1 VEAFIKFEEAL
12 KEVELLLQ
20 ETGNAFYSAENN
32 SPTPNEKE
40 VHLFKANT
48 FSRSGIILLCG
59 HFEGFLK
66 ELLKEFLNQINNA
79 NIQPQFLPD
88 SLLGDII
95 RIMLDRCGS
104 SENHRQKLKDLISRN
119 SCIEIDERMQQEFSK
134 TWGNPTVDTIEK
146 MLSRIGISDVI
157 ETLSVRDFD
166 LTTHTQISQIDN
178 NLKSSLRQIF
188 SSRSFD
194 NLTISEVELEI
205 LRVLEDKWK
214 SRSKRRTVAYV
225 RTIEQLLTQRNEIA
239 HGNSDRKLTKQE
251 FENSIREIRQLASGI
266 NELTQAQLETLCN
279 NPN

>member
-1 VEAFIKFEEAL
+1 MEAFVKFEEAL

-32 SPTPNEKE
+32 SQTPNEKE
-40 VHLFKANT
+40 RHLFKANT
-48 FSRSGIILLCG
+48 FSRSGIVLLCG

-66 ELLKEFLNQINNA
+66 ELLKEFLNQINSA

-95 RIMLDRCGS
+95 RIMLDRCSS
-104 SENHRQKLKDLISRN
+104 SENYRQKLKNLLSGN
-119 SCIEIDERMQQEFSK
+119 ACIEIDEKMQQEFSK
-134 TWGNPTVDTIEK
+134 TGGNPKVDTIEK
-146 MLSRIGISDVI
+146 ILARIGISDVI
-157 ETLSVRDFD
+157 ETLSVRDFN

-178 NLKSSLRQIF
+178 NLNSSLRQIF

-205 LRVLEDKWK
+205 VRVLEDKWR

-239 HGNSDRKLTKQE
+239 HGNSDRKLTEQE
-251 FENSIREIRQLASGI
+251 FESSIREIRQLASGI

>member
-12 KEVELLLQ
+12 KEVELLLE
-20 ETGNAFYSAENN
+20 ETRNAFDSAEN
-32 SPTPNEKE
+32 SQTPNEKKGY
-40 VHLFKANT
+40 LFKANT
-48 FSRSGIILLCG
+48 FSRSGIVLLCG

-66 ELLKEFLNQINNA
+66 ELLKEFLNQINSA

-95 RIMLDRCGS
+95 RIMLDRCSS
-104 SENHRQKLKDLISRN
+104 SENYRQKLKNLISGN
-119 SCIEIDERMQQEFSK
+119 SCIEIDEKMQQEFSK
-134 TWGNPTVDTIEK
+134 TSGNPKVDTIEK
-146 MLSRIGISDVI
+146 ILARIGISDVI
-157 ETLSVRDFD
+157 ETLSVRDFG

-205 LRVLEDKWK
+205 VRVLEDKWK

-266 NELTQAQLETLCN
+266 HELTQAQLETLCN

>member
-1 VEAFIKFEEAL
+1 MEAFIKFEEAL
-12 KEVELLLQ
+12 KEVELLLE
-20 ETGNAFYSAENN
+20 ETRNAFDSAEN
-32 SPTPNEKE
+32 SQTPNEKKGY
-40 VHLFKANT
+40 LFKANT
-48 FSRSGIILLCG
+48 FSRSGIVLLCG

-66 ELLKEFLNQINNA
+66 ELLKEFLNQINSA

-95 RIMLDRCGS
+95 RIMLDRCSS
-104 SENHRQKLKDLISRN
+104 SENYRQKLKNLISGN
-119 SCIEIDERMQQEFSK
+119 SCIEIDEKMQQEFSK
-134 TWGNPTVDTIEK
+134 TSGNPKVDTIEK
-146 MLSRIGISDVI
+146 ILARIGISDVI
-157 ETLSVRDFD
+157 ETLSVRDFG

-205 LRVLEDKWK
+205 VRVLEDKWK

-266 NELTQAQLETLCN
+266 HELTQAQLETLCN

>member
-1 VEAFIKFEEAL
+1 MEAFIKFEEAL
-12 KEVELLLQ
+12 KEVELLLE
-20 ETGNAFYSAENN
+20 ETENAFYLAED

-40 VHLFKANT
+40 RHLFKANT
-48 FSRSGIILLCG
+48 FSRSGIVLLCG

-66 ELLKEFLNQINNA
+66 ELLKEFLNQINSA

-88 SLLGDII
+88 ALLGDII
-95 RIMLDRCGS
+95 RIMLDRCSS
-104 SENHRQKLKDLISRN
+104 SENHRQKLKNLISGN
-119 SCIEIDERMQQEFSK
+119 SCIEIDEKMQQEFSK
-134 TWGNPTVDTIEK
+134 TGGNPKVDTIEK
-146 MLSRIGISDVI
+146 ILARIGISDVI
-157 ETLSVRDFD
+157 ETLSVRDFN

-205 LRVLEDKWK
+205 VRVLEDKWR

-251 FENSIREIRQLASGI
+251 FEDSIREIRQLASGI

-279 NPN
+279 HPN

>member
-1 VEAFIKFEEAL
+1 VEAFVKFEEAL

-32 SPTPNEKE
+32 SQTPNEKE
-40 VHLFKANT
+40 RHLFKANT
-48 FSRSGIILLCG
+48 FSRSGIVLLCG

-66 ELLKEFLNQINNA
+66 ELLKEFLNQINSA

-95 RIMLDRCGS
+95 RIMLDRCSS
-104 SENHRQKLKDLISRN
+104 SENYRQKLKNLLSGN
-119 SCIEIDERMQQEFSK
+119 ACIEIDEKMQQEFSK
-134 TWGNPTVDTIEK
+134 TGGNPKVDTIEK
-146 MLSRIGISDVI
+146 ILARIGISDVI
-157 ETLSVRDFD
+157 ETLSVRDFN

-178 NLKSSLRQIF
+178 NLNSSLRQIF

-205 LRVLEDKWK
+205 VRVLEDKWR

-239 HGNSDRKLTKQE
+239 HGNSDRKLTEQE
-251 FENSIREIRQLASGI
+251 FESSIREIRQLASGI